1 MRGRGKDYPRKT
13 FFAGPVPL
21 VRPFPLLPTEP
32 AFYGEAH
39 LTNRAPDDKMF
50 PLLEKGAGTLRSGQV
65 AGHILRKE
73 VRPYADYVTYRS
85 LHGDDYRKKQKPPL
99 WQVTVS

>member
-1 MRGRGKDYPRKT
+1 M
-13 FFAGPVPL
+13 F
-21 VRPFPLLPTEP
+21 LL
-32 AFYGEAH
+32 
-39 LTNRAPDDKMF
+39 LK
-50 PLLEKGAGTLRSGQV
+50 KGAGTLRSGQV